1 MSSKKILV
9 VTTSRYLDLASRLTG
24 HISKMD
30 FFESSCMTV
39 TSFEEDKSI
48 MDKVDYLIILGHPED
63 NSLSKQY
70 LPEIN
75 NLENNSGA
83 IYGFR
88 GKIAVICG
96 DGDLSKLHLFMKLF
110 KEGYAPVAHPPYNIF
125 SLIVTAQFFASLN
138 EDLTDRKKKAKLRKS
153 QTEMGIKIFLY
164 EKFSLWTSSS

>member
-1 MSSKKILV
+1 
-9 VTTSRYLDLASRLTG
+9 
-24 HISKMD
+24 
-30 FFESSCMTV
+30 MTV

-48 MDKVDYLIILGHPED
+48 MDNVDYLIILGHPED

-110 KEGYAPVAHPPYNIF
+110 KEVHKEGMTM
-125 SLIVTAQFFASLN
+125 IVVTHENDIAAM
-138 EDLTDRKKKAKLRKS
+138 TDRIIRIKDGIIEKEN
-153 QTEMGIKIFLY
+153 QTL
-164 EKFSLWTSSS
+164 